1 MPHSPRPPLPTS
13 QAAIALQAISAK
25 RTLANQPAAC
35 MHFTRELVDLF
46 TSINLMVLK
55 LIDLFLNQL
64 ELETTISGCPLGWPQ
79 HPYRASPAVSLQ
91 IPLHPISPHAL
102 PSSTFY
108 LPLCWRIFIAL

>member
-1 MPHSPRPPLPTS
+1 
-13 QAAIALQAISAK
+13 
-25 RTLANQPAAC
+25 
-35 MHFTRELVDLF
+35 MHFTRELVDFF

-64 ELETTISGCPLGWPQ
+64 ELETAISDCPLGWPRPP
-79 HPYRASPAVSLQ
+79 HRASPTVSLQ

-108 LPLCWRIFIAL
+108 LLLCWRIFITL